1 MWPNV
6 PLAFILVWHRI
17 LNVLQVVVG
26 WQVQVVRRGDV
37 VIDKLV
43 TILDHSKSLVGV
55 VLLAR
60 LDVYEVLLDVLGL
73 LSKGSLFFKL
83 LLQFLFVAE
92 HSRLRFAQLFQ

>member
-1 MWPNV
+1 MCSDEPS
-6 PLAFILVWHRI
+6 PLILVWQCF
-17 LNVLQVVVG
+17 LYVLQVVVG